1 MAIRLGNAS
10 LVKGLTNYANP
21 NIADYSNLTSNCT
34 QGIVDNMASGNINV
48 PINTST
54 MAQNAARFEQ
64 MQNEQNTAAQESL
77 RGMKAR
83 SDLTGINRA
92 ETGSTV
98 GGDRSGTSYGAGGV
112 KSDVRDIRENL
123 RGKTLST
130 LIKFFLGDWAG
141 AATGAA
147 TGSQAAG
154 AAVQGAIQGGAK
166 GALTG
171 GFNSIAPN
179 NSAVQTGT
187 SILNGGLGNYLL
199 QNGYNYANN
208 YANSGATNAGY
219 NYNTNY
225 GNRNYIGRN
234 YLQNRKI

>member
-1 MAIRLGNAS
+1 MAINLRNAS
-10 LVKGLTNYANP
+10 LVKGLTDYANP
-21 NIADYSNLTSNCT
+21 NVADYSNLTSNWT

-48 PINTST
+48 PTNTST

-64 MQNEQNTAAQESL
+64 MQNEQNAAAQQSL

-83 SDLTGINRA
+83 SDLTGISRA
-92 ETGSTV
+92 ETGSTI
-98 GGDRSGTSYGAGGV
+98 GGDRSGTSYGAGGA

-141 AATGAA
+141 AA
-147 TGSQAAG
+147 AG

-179 NSAVQTGT
+179 NAAVQAGT
-187 SILNGGLGNYLL
+187 TLLNGGLGNYLL
-199 QNGYNYANN
+199 QNGYN

-234 YLQNRKI
+234 YLQNRNI

>member
-21 NIADYSNLTSNCT
+21 DVADYSNLTSNWT

-48 PINTST
+48 PTNTST
-54 MAQNAARFEQ
+54 MAQNAARFEK
-64 MQNEQNTAAQESL
+64 MQNEQNLAAQESL

-83 SDLTGINRA
+83 SDLTGITKA

-141 AATGAA
+141 AATSAA

-154 AAVQGAIQGGAK
+154 AAVQGAIQGGGK

-171 GFNSIAPN
+171 AFNSIAPN
-179 NSAVQTGT
+179 NPAVQAGT
-187 SILNGGLGNYLL
+187 SMLNGGLGNYLL
-199 QNGYNYANN
+199 QNGYNYANSN
-208 YANSGATNAGY
+208 ATNAGY

-234 YLQNRKI
+234 YLQNRNI

>member
-1 MAIRLGNAS
+1 MAINLRNAS
-10 LVKGLTNYANP
+10 LVKGLTDYANP
-21 NIADYSNLTSNCT
+21 NIADYSNLTSNWT
-34 QGIVDNMASGNINV
+34 QGIVDNMASGNVNV
-48 PINTST
+48 PVNTST

-64 MQNEQNTAAQESL
+64 MQNEQNAAAQQSL

-83 SDLTGINRA
+83 SDLTGISRA
-92 ETGSTV
+92 ETGSTI
-98 GGDRSGTSYGAGGV
+98 GGDRSGTSYGAGGA

-141 AATGAA
+141 AAAGAA

-179 NSAVQTGT
+179 NTAVQAGT
-187 SILNGGLGNYLL
+187 AMLNGGLGNYLL
-199 QNGYNYANN
+199 QNGYN

-234 YLQNRKI
+234 YLQNRNI

>member
-10 LVKGLTNYANP
+10 LVKGLTDYANP
-21 NIADYSNLTSNCT
+21 DVADYSNLTSNWT
-34 QGIVDNMASGNINV
+34 QGIVDNMAIGNINV
-48 PINTST
+48 PTNTST

-64 MQNEQNTAAQESL
+64 MQNEQNAAAQESL

-83 SDLTGINRA
+83 SDLTGITKA

-112 KSDVRDIRENL
+112 KSDVRDMRENL

-141 AATGAA
+141 AATSAA

-171 GFNSIAPN
+171 VFNSIAPN
-179 NSAVQTGT
+179 NAAVQAGI
-187 SILNGGLGNYLL
+187 SMLNGGLGNYLL
-199 QNGYNYANN
+199 QNGYNYV
-208 YANSGATNAGY
+208 NSNATNTGY

-234 YLQNRKI
+234 YLQNRNV

>member
-1 MAIRLGNAS
+1 MAINLRNAS
-10 LVKGLTNYANP
+10 LVKGLTDYANP
-21 NIADYSNLTSNCT
+21 NIADYSNLTSNWT

-48 PINTST
+48 PVNTST

-64 MQNEQNTAAQESL
+64 MQNEQNQAAQESL

-83 SDLTGINRA
+83 SDLTGISRA
-92 ETGSTV
+92 ETGSTI
-98 GGDRSGTSYGAGGV
+98 GGDRSGTSYGAGGA

-141 AATGAA
+141 AAAGAA

-179 NSAVQTGT
+179 NAAVQAGT
-187 SILNGGLGNYLL
+187 TLLNGGLGNYLL

-208 YANSGATNAGY
+208 SATNTGY

-234 YLQNRKI
+234 YLQNRNI

>member
-10 LVKGLTNYANP
+10 LVKGLTDYANP
-21 NIADYSNLTSNCT
+21 NIADYSNLTSNWT

-48 PINTST
+48 PTNTST

-64 MQNEQNTAAQESL
+64 MQNEQNAAAQESL

-83 SDLTGINRA
+83 SDLTGITKA

-112 KSDVRDIRENL
+112 KSDVRDMRENL

-141 AATGAA
+141 AAAGAA
-147 TGSQAAG
+147 TGSQAVAS
-154 AAVQGAIQGGAK
+154 AVQGAIQGGAK

-171 GFNSIAPN
+171 AFNAIAPN
-179 NSAVQTGT
+179 NQFVKAGT
-187 SILNGGLGNYLL
+187 SMLNGGLGNYLL

-208 YANSGATNAGY
+208 YANGNATNTGY

-234 YLQNRKI
+234 YLQNRNI

>member
-10 LVKGLTNYANP
+10 LVKGLTDYANP
-21 NIADYSNLTSNCT
+21 NVADYSNLTSNWT

-48 PINTST
+48 PTNTST

-64 MQNEQNTAAQESL
+64 MQNEQNAAAQESL

-83 SDLTGINRA
+83 SDLTGITKA

-112 KSDVRDIRENL
+112 KSDVRDMRENL

-141 AATGAA
+141 AAAGAA
-147 TGSQAAG
+147 TGSQAVG

-171 GFNSIAPN
+171 AFNSIAPN
-179 NSAVQTGT
+179 NPAVQAGT
-187 SILNGGLGNYLL
+187 AILNGGLGNYLL

-208 YANSGATNAGY
+208 YANGNATNTGY
-219 NYNTNY
+219 NYNANY

-234 YLQNRKI
+234 YLQNRSI

>member
-21 NIADYSNLTSNCT
+21 DVADYSNLTSNWT

-48 PINTST
+48 PTNTST

-64 MQNEQNTAAQESL
+64 MQKEQQAAANESL
-77 RGMKAR
+77 HSMKAR
-83 SDLTGINRA
+83 SDLTGISKA
-92 ETGSTV
+92 ETGSTI

-112 KSDVRDIRENL
+112 KNLGRDVRENL

-130 LIKFFLGDWAG
+130 IIKFFLGDWAG
-141 AATGAA
+141 IAAEAL
-147 TGSQAAG
+147 TGSQVAG
-154 AAVQGAIQGGAK
+154 AVAQGLVQGGAK

-171 GFNSIAPN
+171 GFNAAFPN
-179 NSAVQTGT
+179 NPAVQTGT
-187 SILNGGLGNYLL
+187 TILNGGLGNYLL

-208 YANSGATNAGY
+208 YANSNATNAGY
-219 NYNTNY
+219 NYNSNY

-234 YLQNRKI
+234 YLQNRSV

>member
-21 NIADYSNLTSNCT
+21 DVADYSNLTSNWT

-48 PINTST
+48 PTNTST
-54 MAQNAARFEQ
+54 MAQNAARFEK
-64 MQNEQNTAAQESL
+64 MQNEQNLAAQESL

-83 SDLTGINRA
+83 SDLTGITKA

-141 AATGAA
+141 AATSAA

-166 GALTG
+166 GALAG
-171 GFNSIAPN
+171 GFNAVAPN
-179 NSAVQTGT
+179 NPAVQAGT
-187 SILNGGLGNYLL
+187 AMLNGGLGNYLL

-208 YANSGATNAGY
+208 NATNTGY

-234 YLQNRKI
+234 YLQNRNI

>member
-21 NIADYSNLTSNCT
+21 DVADYSNLTSNWT

-48 PINTST
+48 PTNTST
-54 MAQNAARFEQ
+54 MAQNAARFEK
-64 MQNEQNTAAQESL
+64 MQNEQNLAAQESL

-83 SDLTGINRA
+83 SDLTGITKA

-141 AATGAA
+141 AATSAA

-154 AAVQGAIQGGAK
+154 AAVQGAIQGGGK

-171 GFNSIAPN
+171 AFNSIAPN
-179 NSAVQTGT
+179 NTAVQAGT
-187 SILNGGLGNYLL
+187 SMLNGGLGNYLL
-199 QNGYNYANN
+199 QNGYNYANSN
-208 YANSGATNAGY
+208 ATNTGY

-234 YLQNRKI
+234 YLQNRNV

>member
-1 MAIRLGNAS
+1 MAIKLGNAS
-10 LVKGLTNYANP
+10 LVKGLTDYSNP
-21 NIADYSNLTSNCT
+21 SRADYSNLTSNWA
-34 QGIVDNMASGNINV
+34 QNIVDNMAIGNTNV
-48 PINTST
+48 PINTNI
-54 MAQNAARFEQ
+54 MAQNAARFEK
-64 MQNEQNTAAQESL
+64 MQDEQNLAAQESL

-83 SDLTGINRA
+83 SDLTGISKA
-92 ETGSTV
+92 ETGSTI
-98 GGDRSGTSYGAGGV
+98 GGDRSGTSYGAGGA

-141 AATGAA
+141 AAAGAA
-147 TGSQAAG
+147 TGSQAVG

-179 NSAVQTGT
+179 NAAVQAGT
-187 SILNGGLGNYLL
+187 TLLNGGLGNYLL
-199 QNGYNYANN
+199 QNGYN

-234 YLQNRKI
+234 YLQNRNI

>member
-1 MAIRLGNAS
+1 MAINLRNAS
-10 LVKGLTNYANP
+10 LVKGLTDYANP
-21 NIADYSNLTSNCT
+21 NIADYSNLTSNWT

-48 PINTST
+48 PVNTST

-64 MQNEQNTAAQESL
+64 MQNEQNQAAQESL

-83 SDLTGINRA
+83 SDLTGITKA
-92 ETGSTV
+92 ETGSTI
-98 GGDRSGTSYGAGGV
+98 GGDRSGTSYGAGGA

-123 RGKTLST
+123 RGKALST

-141 AATGAA
+141 AAAGAA
-147 TGSQAAG
+147 SGSQALG

-179 NSAVQTGT
+179 NAAVQAGT
-187 SILNGGLGNYLL
+187 TLLNGGLGNYLL
-199 QNGYNYANN
+199 QN
-208 YANSGATNAGY
+208 GY

-234 YLQNRKI
+234 YLQNRNI

>member
-1 MAIRLGNAS
+1 MAINLRNAS
-10 LVKGLTNYANP
+10 LVKGLTDYANP
-21 NIADYSNLTSNCT
+21 NIADYSNLTSNWT

-48 PINTST
+48 PVNTST

-64 MQNEQNTAAQESL
+64 MQNEQNQAAQQSL

-83 SDLTGINRA
+83 SDLTGISRA
-92 ETGSTV
+92 ETGSTI
-98 GGDRSGTSYGAGGV
+98 GGDRSGTSYGAGGA

-123 RGKTLST
+123 RGKTLGT

-141 AATGAA
+141 AAAGAA
-147 TGSQAAG
+147 TGSQAVG

-179 NSAVQTGT
+179 NAAVQAGT
-187 SILNGGLGNYLL
+187 TLLNGGLGNYLL
-199 QNGYNYANN
+199 QNGYN

-234 YLQNRKI
+234 YLQNRNI

>member
-1 MAIRLGNAS
+1 MAINLRNAS
-10 LVKGLTNYANP
+10 LVKGLTDYANP
-21 NIADYSNLTSNCT
+21 NVADYSNLTSNWT
-34 QGIVDNMASGNINV
+34 QGIVDNMASGNVNV
-48 PINTST
+48 PTNTST

-64 MQNEQNTAAQESL
+64 MQNEQNAAAQQSL

-83 SDLTGINRA
+83 SDLTGITKA
-92 ETGSTV
+92 ETGSTI

-141 AATGAA
+141 AAAGAA
-147 TGSQAAG
+147 SGSQAVG
-154 AAVQGAIQGGAK
+154 AAVKGAIQGGAK

-171 GFNSIAPN
+171 GLNAAFPNS
-179 NSAVQTGT
+179 SLVQAGT

-199 QNGYNYANN
+199 QNGYNYAN
-208 YANSGATNAGY
+208 SGATNAGY
-219 NYNTNY
+219 NYNANY

-234 YLQNRKI
+234 YLQNRNI

>member
-21 NIADYSNLTSNCT
+21 DVADYSNLTSNWT

-48 PINTST
+48 PTNTST
-54 MAQNAARFEQ
+54 MAQNAAMFEK
-64 MQNEQNTAAQESL
+64 MQNEQNLAAQQSL

-83 SDLTGINRA
+83 SDLTGITKA

-141 AATGAA
+141 AATSAA

-154 AAVQGAIQGGAK
+154 AAIQGAIQGGGK

-171 GFNSIAPN
+171 AFNSIAPN
-179 NSAVQTGT
+179 NTAVQAGT
-187 SILNGGLGNYLL
+187 SMLNGGLGNYLL
-199 QNGYNYANN
+199 QNGYNYANSN
-208 YANSGATNAGY
+208 ATNAGY

-234 YLQNRKI
+234 YLQNRNI